1 MRSVSC
7 AREGTSS
14 VTGSGPAGSLAGSHV
29 YALALTGFCGNVLE
43 MIVTSDDPL
52 AWPYLDDS
60 VEIFAQIT
68 PGYLDGT
75 AEWSGNFAATIHLPD
90 KGPIATGTLQVDRS
104 TPAFVRPNQLRATVR
119 FDDGAWR
126 FTATIEAP
134 YCAATVCL

>member
-1 MRSVSC
+1 VTC
-7 AREGTSS
+7 AREGASS
-14 VTGSGPAGSLAGSHV
+14 VTGSGPAGSLDTSHV
-29 YALALTGFCGNVLE
+29 YVSALTGFCPDELE

-52 AWPYLDDS
+52 AWPYLGDS
-60 VEIFAQIT
+60 GVIFAQIT

-75 AEWSGNFAATIHLPD
+75 AEWSGTFAAMISLPD
-90 KGPIATGTLQVDRS
+90 GGAAASGTLQVDRS

-134 YCAATVCL
+134 YCSATVCI